1 MFMDSRSVWMAN
13 DPYHIIAEKL
23 CTCCSY
29 LSFRE
34 LWIVDS
40 YLMLVLVF
48 RMLRYWRMSGKVIR
62 RSALRNLRPIQVL
75 EGRILD
81 YE

>member
-1 MFMDSRSVWMAN
+1 MLILELQS
-13 DPYHIIAEKL
+13 
-23 CTCCSY
+23 
-29 LSFRE
+29 E

-62 RSALRNLRPIQVL
+62 RRALRNLRPIQVL
-75 EGRILD
+75 EGI
-81 YE
+81 